1 MSSWYIADADG
12 THFNW
17 NKEPTFEC
25 PNARFELREESESEP
40 HYVDRL
46 IATPEIEQAA
56 PLLGLTAQQLVV
68 LLHRAHARSS
78 YGRKRI
84 DGRLT
89 NECASCGRTM
99 KRLGFRAWIDEP
111 IPEADQTEGQRAS
124 AQLGDVLGFSGE
136 QRRTLRTTWHP
147 TKKAAEA
154 WARHERK
161 RAMA

>member
-1 MSSWYIADADG
+1 MSTWYIADDD

-56 PLLGLTAQQLVV
+56 PLLGLTAQQLVI

-89 NECASCGRTM
+89 NECACCGRTM
-99 KRLGFRAWIDEP
+99 KRLGFRA
-111 IPEADQTEGQRAS
+111 
-124 AQLGDVLGFSGE
+124 
-136 QRRTLRTTWHP
+136 
-147 TKKAAEA
+147 
-154 WARHERK
+154 
-161 RAMA
+161 